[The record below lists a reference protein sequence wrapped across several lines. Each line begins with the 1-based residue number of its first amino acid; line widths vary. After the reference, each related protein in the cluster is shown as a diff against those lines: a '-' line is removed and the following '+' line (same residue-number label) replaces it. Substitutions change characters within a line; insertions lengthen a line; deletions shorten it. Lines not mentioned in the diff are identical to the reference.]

1 MSEWPYHKY
10 EGNVSSKQGT
20 MVPCKSN
27 PCKIHG
33 GTDVYASSPEEAYEK
48 ANQLNSE
55 KLGIIKSSNSLN
67 NEKSLILT
75 QSSPSSRLKI
85 KTPSPMFMA
94 QHNSLKNN
102 IIAKKKKESL
112 LENLKQERLKPQ
124 LSDTEKT
131 RLRNNVKELLKNR
144 HEWIYDSPV
153 FKGYTTLSSEQLA
166 KQLYPNAIQ
175 GDEAEK
181 ELKQQADNTFSNKL
195 NYHERFAVK
204 DYSEVGYKQVNKAL
218 NNHLN
223 LSDRDNAL
231 IKGVDKAI
239 KVNEPLKHNVILYR
253 YAHSDDESRSVEES
267 KYYRSVSDG
276 DNTVI
281 RESYTSTTLQYGSF
295 MKDYENHENTEF
307 IILAKKGTKGLF
319 MSNSRYNE
327 HEFILPRD
335 IKTKVVS
342 IYETGEMDGNGNW
355 RRLKPIIIL
364 EIIQ

>member
-1 MSEWPYHKY
+1 MQLSEWPYHEY

-33 GTDVYASSPEEAYEK
+33 ETDIYASSPEEAYEK
-48 ANQLNSE
+48 ANRLNE
-55 KLGIIKSSNSLN
+55 KLGVIKLSTNLKSGESSTSA
-67 NEKSLILT
+67 
-75 QSSPSSRLKI
+75 QSSPGSRLKI
-85 KTPSPMFMA
+85 KTPSPMLMM
-94 QHNSLKNN
+94 QYNSLKNN

-124 LSDTEKT
+124 LPDAEKT

-144 HEWIYDSPV
+144 YEWIYDSHI

-175 GDEAEK
+175 GNEAEK

-204 DYSEVGYKQVNKAL
+204 DYSEIGYKQVNKAL
-218 NNHLN
+218 NSHLN

-239 KVNEPLKHNVILYR
+239 AVNEPLKHDIILYR
-253 YAHSDDESRSVEES
+253 YAHSDDKNRNVEEH
-267 KYYRSVSDG
+267 KYYRSVADG
-276 DNTVI
+276 KNTVI

-307 IILAKKGTKGLF
+307 IILARKGTKGLF

-342 IYETGEMDGNGNW
+342 IYETGEMDENGNW
-355 RRLKPIIIL
+355 RRLKPVIVL
-364 EIIQ
+364 EIV